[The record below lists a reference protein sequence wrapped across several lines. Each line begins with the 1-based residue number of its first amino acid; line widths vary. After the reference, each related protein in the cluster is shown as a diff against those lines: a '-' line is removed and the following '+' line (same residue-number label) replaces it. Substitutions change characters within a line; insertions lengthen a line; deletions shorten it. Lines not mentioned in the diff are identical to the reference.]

1 MHLSADALEVAG
13 VGQDDP
19 IPCTRLRRATWASAS
34 SRDGRTARSSSRSWP
49 VDQPAADLLD
59 EVAWWQPWRQSV
71 PIANENPLVVPDA
84 LATTIKSAKLGC
96 PGGARSPG
104 VDGIRPAGRCWSPI
118 YRACRRDVPRDPL
131 RPSNISGQRT
141 DSFWLQ
147 QVGAGSLAT
156 HCERGRGPITLAG
169 APSADYVRLATASVK
184 RVAARISSGSG
195 RWAAAWQAC
204 RRVIGEVGECGRGL
218 IRMRVACRS

>member
-71 PIANENPLVVPDA
+71 PIANENRLVVPDA

-104 VDGIRPAGRCWSPI
+104 VDGIRPAGRCWSPIYPAGRCWSPI

-169 APSADYVRLATASVK
+169 APSAEYSRLSRPTEK
-184 RVAARISSGSG
+184 LWTCARSSGSARHG
-195 RWAAAWQAC
+195 RP
-204 RRVIGEVGECGRGL
+204 L
-218 IRMRVACRS
+218 